1 MYRFQG
7 DYKSKVVMYVIYKC
21 IYNTV
26 IQRKSWNYFCK
37 HILYLKMM
45 IQYTTNIALF
55 QATHPFLWCSSI
67 IYGSICT
74 CKGIISHRNQ
84 GFCCTAPWHL
94 VPCRLSKKPSIQ
106 GLWLHPRSEWFSSV
120 FWWCKKPR
128 VPTKTDPTK
137 TCQKNIKRT
146 MGFHE
151 ILFLQMKVGCN

>member
-1 MYRFQG
+1 MLYINV
-7 DYKSKVVMYVIYKC
+7 Y

-37 HILYLKMM
+37 HILYLNMM

-55 QATHPFLWCSSI
+55 QTTHPFLWCSSI

-84 GFCCTAPWHL
+84 GFCCSAPWHL

-106 GLWLHPRSEWFSSV
+106 GLWLHPRSEMIFVRILVVQKTKGPNKNGPNKNVS
-120 FWWCKKPR
+120 KKH
-128 VPTKTDPTK
+128 
-137 TCQKNIKRT
+137 QKNNGFPRDSFFANEGWMQLIT
-146 MGFHE
+146 MLR
-151 ILFLQMKVGCN
+151 IV